1 MKKILS
7 FLMMALLSVSLFAAD
22 VTVKSTFTKATVPAD
37 NKVTDLD
44 GKVTWSIA
52 TTVGAGSPTYAVGKS
67 TIECLKFGGS
77 KTEYFSKV
85 EFSTDYFKDYN
96 VTSVALYVKNN
107 GSKVG
112 TLTAK
117 QGDVTI
123 GTKANEA
130 ATSDWNVMTATGTK
144 GAGGTLVVTYEV
156 EQASY
161 ISYIEVTYEG
171 NGETPDPVV
180 ANYCKTEVGH
190 LMEATPAQDSYVL
203 LSIGSKNGK
212 TIVRID
218 QDEAKN
224 TQMFD
229 YLQVTGLTQTG
240 EDVAEGGAKA
250 MAVEFDTPTPVNDSL
265 TLEILWSTVNWAGR
279 WMVQNLRVAVADC
292 EYAVLVPVPVTPITC
307 AEVYSKAKDD
317 KVALNDVTVTY
328 VNGKNVYVKDESGSM
343 LLYLPAAATWKAGD
357 KLAGVEGVV
366 DVYNGLYEVKP
377 SADQVA
383 AVTATAGEAP
393 APVELA
399 VAPVA
404 ADVNKYVI
412 LKNVSVATGEFTTAS
427 ATNLDLT
434 IGEAKVVLRNNFK
447 IAQTFDADKL
457 YNIVATVAIYTK
469 NDQTTIQLYF
479 ISAEEQVDPR
489 MKGAYK
495 VGGETPDFAS
505 LYDACA
511 ALETNGM
518 KGDVQLIIS
527 GDLAENK
534 NVGITNNTNYTLS
547 IVPDGATKRTIQ
559 YGEQDDNAGPSG
571 HIIIGEKMGLGW
583 SDAVATKN
591 VVIDGSFEGEG
602 QYLEFRGGKVGG
614 VVIVLYG
621 GLTNTVV
628 KNCRIINPRTSGTTY
643 AVHFRSE
650 KNADNA
656 PQGVGLENCYLE
668 VTGVANA
675 QVVYFNGSQSATAAG
690 KPKDCYLRGCEIV
703 SNLRGV
709 FFNGATNAVFEGNT
723 FRFPAASGGFLAHGI
738 MGNAQSGEIIVRNN
752 KFIEL
757 KSTNTSAGDFGMCGI
772 TASGGSNVW
781 VIENNYFAGLDA
793 TGAVAGTAI
802 TLRYVRCGDSCVV
815 RHNTFY
821 VPALTNK
828 PATDLVVASPICAL
842 YLAGAKAYPVENN
855 IFVSEEAEANNS
867 LIRGAVNENVK
878 NNVFFHKGGNAAILA
893 GAVVAKTWDEF
904 TAEGANA
911 GSKWAEPKFADAA
924 KGDLAIAEKNED
936 LKVARLE
943 TVLKDIDGKDRA
955 EQTYAGAFEYIEP
968 ETPEGVD
975 NIESIEGAQKIFR
988 NGEVLIIR
996 DGKTYNMMGQTIR

>member
-1 MKKILS
+1 MKKFFS
-7 FLMMALLSVSLFAAD
+7 FFAALLFAGSMMAGSY
-22 VTVKSTFTKATVPAD
+22 TITFKDA
-37 NKVTDLD
+37 
-44 GKVTWSIA
+44 
-52 TTVGAGSPTYAVGKS
+52 GAGSDSSTGLTSTKISDYVAEGAEYLSAIAATGKVYNAA
-67 TIECLKFGGS
+67 TGYGLKFGNSSNPGAVTLTLASSVKPTSIVMNASQYGASEGS
-77 KTEYFSKV
+77 GLLQD
-85 EFSTDYFKDYN
+85 STIDMTGGGGKGKFKDYTYEYDGKTD
-96 VTSVALYVKNN
+96 VTTIIVGTKSKRGYVK
-107 GSKVG
+107 S
-112 TLTAK
+112 
-117 QGDVTI
+117 VTVNFE
-123 GTKANEA
+123 GEA
-130 ATSDWNVMTATGTK
+130 AP
-144 GAGGTLVVTYEV
+144 VT
-156 EQASY
+156 
-161 ISYIEVTYEG
+161 
-171 NGETPDPVV
+171 V
-180 ANYCKTEVGH
+180 ANYCQTEITH
-190 LMEATPAQDSYVL
+190 FNNPAETASAVL
-203 LSIGSKNGK
+203 LSVGVKGEK

-218 QDEAKN
+218 KKNAEAAN
-224 TQMFD
+224 LDF
-229 YLQVTGLTQTG
+229 LQVTPNPVGSQL
-240 EDVAEGGAKA
+240 DEGGSEALA
-250 MAVEFDTPTPVNDSL
+250 IEINTPTPVNDSL
-265 TLEILWSTVNWAGR
+265 TLEILWSTVGNAGN

-292 EYAVLVPVPVTPITC
+292 QYATIPLVPMSC
-307 AEVYSKAKDD
+307 AEVYSTAKNDE
-317 KVALNDVTVTY
+317 VALKDVTVTY
-328 VNGKNVYVKDESGSM
+328 VNGSNVYVKDETGSM
-343 LLYLPAAATWKAGD
+343 LLFLPTAATWKAGD

-366 DVYNGLYEVKP
+366 DVYHGLYEVKP
-377 SADQVA
+377 SSDQVK
-383 AVTATAGEAP
+383 AVVATAGDAP

-404 ADVNKYVI
+404 ADINKYVI
-412 LKNVSVATGEFTTAS
+412 LKNVSVATGEFTTS
-427 ATNLDLT
+427 KATNLDLT

-457 YNIVATVAIYTK
+457 YNIVATVAIYDETM
-469 NDQTTIQLYF
+469 QLYF

-924 KGDLAIAEKNED
+924 KGDLAIAEKNDD

>member
-1 MKKILS
+1 MKKFFS
-7 FLMMALLSVSLFAAD
+7 FFAALLFAGSMMAGSYTITFKDAGAGNDSSTGLTSTKISDYVAEGAEYLSAIAA
-22 VTVKSTFTKATVPAD
+22 T
-37 NKVTDLD
+37 
-44 GKVTWSIA
+44 GKVYNAA
-52 TTVGAGSPTYAVGKS
+52 TGYG
-67 TIECLKFGGS
+67 LKFGNSSNPGAVTLTLASSVKPTSIVMNASQYGASEGS
-77 KTEYFSKV
+77 GLLQD
-85 EFSTDYFKDYN
+85 STIDMTGGGGKGKFKDYTYEYDGKTD
-96 VTSVALYVKNN
+96 VTTIIVGTKSKRGYVK
-107 GSKVG
+107 S
-112 TLTAK
+112 
-117 QGDVTI
+117 VTVNFE
-123 GTKANEA
+123 GEA
-130 ATSDWNVMTATGTK
+130 AP
-144 GAGGTLVVTYEV
+144 VT
-156 EQASY
+156 
-161 ISYIEVTYEG
+161 
-171 NGETPDPVV
+171 V
-180 ANYCKTEVGH
+180 ANYCQTEITH
-190 LMEATPAQDSYVL
+190 FNNPAETASAVL
-203 LSIGSKNGK
+203 LSVGVKGEK

-218 QDEAKN
+218 KKNAEAAN
-224 TQMFD
+224 LDF
-229 YLQVTGLTQTG
+229 LQVTPNPVGSQL
-240 EDVAEGGAKA
+240 DEGGSEALA
-250 MAVEFDTPTPVNDSL
+250 IEINTPTPVNDSL
-265 TLEILWSTVNWAGR
+265 TLEILWSTVGNAGN

-292 EYAVLVPVPVTPITC
+292 QYATIPLVPMSC
-307 AEVYSKAKDD
+307 AEVYSTAKNDE
-317 KVALNDVTVTY
+317 VALKDVTVTY
-328 VNGKNVYVKDESGSM
+328 VNGSNVYVKDETGSM
-343 LLYLPAAATWKAGD
+343 LLFLPTAATWKAGD

-366 DVYNGLYEVKP
+366 DVYHGLYEVKP
-377 SADQVA
+377 SSDQVK
-383 AVTATAGEAP
+383 AVVATAGDAP

-404 ADVNKYVI
+404 ADINKYVI
-412 LKNVSVATGEFTTAS
+412 LKNVSVATGEFTTS
-427 ATNLDLT
+427 KATNLDLT

-457 YNIVATVAIYTK
+457 YNIVATVAIYDETM
-469 NDQTTIQLYF
+469 QLYF

-821 VPALTNK
+821 VPALSNK

>member
-7 FLMMALLSVSLFAAD
+7 FLMMALFSVSMFAAD

-44 GKVTWSIA
+44 GKVTWNIA

-107 GSKVG
+107 GSKIG

-144 GAGGTLVVTYEV
+144 GAGGTLVVSYEV

-171 NGETPDPVV
+171 GGDTPDPVV
-180 ANYCKTEVGH
+180 ANFCQTEVGH

-292 EYAVLVPVPVTPITC
+292 QYAVLVPVPVTPITC

-328 VNGKNVYVKDESGSM
+328 VNGKNVYVKDESGAM
-343 LLYLPAAATWKAGD
+343 LLYLPSAATWKAGD

-377 SADQVA
+377 SAEQVA
-383 AVTATAGEAP
+383 AVVATAGDAP

-412 LKNVSVATGEFTTAS
+412 LKNVSVAAGEFKTDK
-427 ATNLDLT
+427 ATNLNLT
-434 IGEAKVVLRNNFK
+434 IGEETVVLRNNFK
-447 IAQTFDADKL
+447 IAQVFDADAK
-457 YNIVATVAIYTK
+457 YNIVGAVAIY
-469 NDQTTIQLYF
+469 NTTVQLYF
-479 ISAEEQVDPR
+479 ISAEEIVVPQLNIFAYDLKAGEVTDGKVTIDYKLNAKATAVEIQLLDAEGAVKKTFDATGLK
-489 MKGAYK
+489 KGANQQIVDLAGVAAGTYNWAIKATAKPTAEMVNVLDYDQKLYNFYLPQGIAIDNSPESPFFGRIYVSESIDGQSDGATDRTKATKQGIFIYDPLHTDITNQGLVGYK
-495 VGGETPDFAS
+495 GSLKTACSASGDRVSFKRVVVDKDGYVYVNSLDANVGGVYRLDPANPKADLVPVLDTTKRGTLYAPISSILVEGQGEDKVLYTAENFVASASKGSINKYAIGNATNFAGKADTVILNSSDYALGISDNQFVSDGRGGFWGCQHRWGYDVWSAVYHINANKVRDYVIMKDVNTDVLPQSTDVTTYRGVIAINEAKTLLAIPTKSRVVVYNIAYNAETGVPTLTEAYRTGAIFG
-505 LYDACA
+505 
-511 ALETNGM
+511 TNIDG
-518 KGDVQLIIS
+518 LAF
-527 GDLAENK
+527 DLAENLYVMSASK
-534 NVGITNNTNYTLS
+534 
-547 IVPDGATKRTIQ
+547 
-559 YGEQDDNAGPSG
+559 
-571 HIIIGEKMGLGW
+571 EKMF
-583 SDAVATKN
+583 AFAT
-591 VVIDGSFEGEG
+591 
-602 QYLEFRGGKVGG
+602 
-614 VVIVLYG
+614 
-621 GLTNTVV
+621 V
-628 KNCRIINPRTSGTTY
+628 KAENNCTT
-643 AVHFRSE
+643 
-650 KNADNA
+650 
-656 PQGVGLENCYLE
+656 
-668 VTGVANA
+668 
-675 QVVYFNGSQSATAAG
+675 
-690 KPKDCYLRGCEIV
+690 
-703 SNLRGV
+703 
-709 FFNGATNAVFEGNT
+709 
-723 FRFPAASGGFLAHGI
+723 PAAKASK
-738 MGNAQSGEIIVRNN
+738 IV
-752 KFIEL
+752 
-757 KSTNTSAGDFGMCGI
+757 
-772 TASGGSNVW
+772 
-781 VIENNYFAGLDA
+781 
-793 TGAVAGTAI
+793 VAGTGTAI
-802 TLRYVRCGDSCVV
+802 DNS
-815 RHNTFY
+815 F
-821 VPALTNK
+821 VPAK
-828 PATDLVVASPICAL
+828 
-842 YLAGAKAYPVENN
+842 VEKV
-855 IFVSEEAEANNS
+855 I
-867 LIRGAVNENVK
+867 VN
-878 NNVFFHKGGNAAILA
+878 G
-893 GAVVAKTWDEF
+893 
-904 TAEGANA
+904 
-911 GSKWAEPKFADAA
+911 
-924 KGDLAIAEKNED
+924 
-936 LKVARLE
+936 
-943 TVLKDIDGKDRA
+943 
-955 EQTYAGAFEYIEP
+955 Q
-968 ETPEGVD
+968 
-975 NIESIEGAQKIFR
+975 
-988 NGEVLIIR
+988 VLIIR